1 MNCNLNCKICG
12 QLIISESVLF
22 DPTTNSLDITL
33 PTPTTG
39 ETFPYVSGCKV
50 CIVIAQA
57 IPTSTTINAIVNIV
71 IGGTRFPL
79 LTCDCREVTACQ
91 IKTRTRY
98 ATKVVTSSV
107 SGSFKLL
114 SNLCCTRPSNLS
126 ALPITPTT
134 TDGGGA

>member
-1 MNCNLNCKICG
+1 MSCKGNCSICKSI
-12 QLIISESVLF
+12 IISESVLF

-33 PTPTTG
+33 PTPITG

-57 IPTSTTINAIVNIV
+57 IPASTTINAIVNIV

-107 SGSFKLL
+107 SGSFRLL
-114 SNLCCTRPSNLS
+114 SNLCCTRPTNLS

-134 TDGGGA
+134 EGGGA